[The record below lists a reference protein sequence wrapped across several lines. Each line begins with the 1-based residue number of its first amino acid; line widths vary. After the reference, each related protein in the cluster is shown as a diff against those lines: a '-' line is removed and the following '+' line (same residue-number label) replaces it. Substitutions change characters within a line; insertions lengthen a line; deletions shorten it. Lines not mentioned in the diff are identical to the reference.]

1 MMLAAENTEVYNMN
15 ANILELMDIQR
26 QVNLKVR
33 EKAADPISED
43 QFLLAFNVEL
53 FEYFNAVGT

>member
-1 MMLAAENTEVYNMN
+1 MN

>member
-1 MMLAAENTEVYNMN
+1 MKV
-15 ANILELMDIQR
+15 NIIELMDIQR
-26 QVNLKVR
+26 EVNLKVR
-33 EKAADPISED
+33 EKAIDPITGN

>member
-1 MMLAAENTEVYNMN
+1 MN

-26 QVNLKVR
+26 EVNLKVR
-33 EKAADPISED
+33 EKAADAISED